1 MLLRRG
7 DKSSMVIIMNT
18 NDTLTELD
26 QLFLQARETEP
37 QLIDQ
42 QFTAKVVDSVVA
54 ERTLD
59 NPAKSRHSFFMDVIT
74 AGLGVGA
81 VSYFFD
87 LQQVYA
93 FVIGVVPESVVIN
106 PMSLVVAAL
115 GMSCLT
121 VASWWVIEQQ
131 R

>member
-1 MLLRRG
+1 
-7 DKSSMVIIMNT
+7 MNT
-18 NDTLTELD
+18 NDTLTDLD

-37 QLIDQ
+37 QLLDQ
-42 QFTAKVVDSVVA
+42 QFTAKVMDSVMT
-54 ERTLD
+54 ERLAD
-59 NPAKSRHSFFMDVIT
+59 NPAKSRHSFLMDAMT
-74 AGLGVGA
+74 AGLGIGA

-87 LQQVYA
+87 MQQVYA

-115 GMSCLT
+115 GMSCLS
-121 VASWWVIEQQ
+121 VASWWVMEQ

>member
-1 MLLRRG
+1 
-7 DKSSMVIIMNT
+7 MVIIMNT

-121 VASWWVIEQQ
+121 VASWWVMEQ